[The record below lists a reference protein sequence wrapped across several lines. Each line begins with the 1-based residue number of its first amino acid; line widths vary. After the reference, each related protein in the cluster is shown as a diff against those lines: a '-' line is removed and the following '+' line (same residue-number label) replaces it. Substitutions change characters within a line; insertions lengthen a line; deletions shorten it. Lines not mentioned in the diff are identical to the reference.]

1 MLAICNNLGILQK
14 PFFPNDSGCNYT
26 PSPYLELLQEHR
38 SDFTSLEGVWNP
50 DCDGG
55 HPADICFL
63 TAAPHPG
70 RGNFRNTIS
79 LDQLIAERIGHL
91 TRHPYLALGINVEQG
106 LRSVCW
112 TSNGVLIPPE
122 EKIAAVFR
130 RLFVQGTDS
139 EAQAQLR
146 RLELGESILD
156 AVANQA
162 KRLQKQLGARDRNRL
177 DQYFTSV
184 RDLEQRMHMSKAWEN
199 KPKPVVNVDE
209 PVEPSSRR
217 QFFEKLTL
225 QYDLARL
232 AFETDQTRVI
242 TIFMDSVNSPA
253 MNLKGTR
260 ITDGYHNLSHHGRST
275 KKLEQLTAIDKQH
288 MTLLAKLFSDL
299 KAVTEDGETLLDRT
313 MVLFG
318 SNLGDADAH
327 VNTNVP
333 TLFAGGGFRHG
344 QHLAFD
350 TQFNYPLPQ
359 PVRLD
364 APADGNRTGPFRDV
378 DRHNARTGTDLV
390 FRSLPTAA
398 TIVAPSRRSPRHA
411 ARPSSDGTA
420 ASIRAARLSRR
431 PQCPFAQ
438 RHAFPLRAL
447 GDLKAKTIGVSS
459 FFEKMN

>member
-1 MLAICNNLGILQK
+1 MSEPRETMSGTSPMINRRRPISRRTFLRGAGVALSLPMLDAMTPALVRAAPASTAISPTATPRRMLAVCNNLGVLQK
-14 PFFPNDSGCNYT
+14 QFFPSNSGKDYT

-38 SDFTSLEGVWNP
+38 NDFTSLEGVWNP

-91 TRHPYLALGINVEQG
+91 TRHPYLSLGINVEQG

-122 EKIAAVFR
+122 EKITAVFR
-130 RLFVQGTDS
+130 RLFVQGSDS
-139 EAQAQLR
+139 ETQAQMR

-162 KRLQKQLGARDRNRL
+162 KRLQQRLGARDRNRL

-184 RDLEQRMHMSKAWEN
+184 RDLEQKMNMSKAWES
-199 KPKPVVNVDE
+199 KPKPVVNVEE

-217 QFFEKLTL
+217 EFFEKLTL

-253 MNLKGTR
+253 MNLEGTR
-260 ITDGYHNLSHHGRST
+260 ITDGYHNLSHHGRS
-275 KKLEQLTAIDKQH
+275 KAKLEQLTAIDKQH
-288 MTLLAKLFSDL
+288 MILLSKLFTDL
-299 KAVTEDGETLLDRT
+299 KSVSEDGETLLDRT

-333 TLFAGGGFRHG
+333 TLFAGGGFKHG

-350 TQFNYPLPQ
+350 TQFNYPLPNLFVSMLQ
-359 PVRLD
+359 RM
-364 APADGNRTGPFRDV
+364 GIEM
-378 DRHNARTGTDLV
+378 DRFATSTGTMRGLE
-390 FRSLPTAA
+390 P
-398 TIVAPSRRSPRHA
+398 I
-411 ARPSSDGTA
+411 
-420 ASIRAARLSRR
+420 
-431 PQCPFAQ
+431 
-438 RHAFPLRAL
+438 
-447 GDLKAKTIGVSS
+447 
-459 FFEKMN
+459 

>member
-1 MLAICNNLGILQK
+1 MSEPRETMGGSSPMVNRRRPISRRTFLRGTGVALSLPLLEAMTPALVRAAPASSPLSPTATPRRMLAICNNLGILQK
-14 PFFPNDSGCNYT
+14 QFFPTDSGRNYT

-38 SDFTSLEGVWNP
+38 NDFTSLEGVWNP

-63 TAAPHPG
+63 TATPHPG

-79 LDQLIAERIGHL
+79 LDQLMAERIGHL

-106 LRSVCW
+106 LRSVSW

-122 EKIAAVFR
+122 EKIVAVFR
-130 RLFVQGTDS
+130 RLFVQGTES
-139 EAQAQLR
+139 EAREQLR

-162 KRLQKQLGARDRNRL
+162 KRLQRQLGARDRNRL

-184 RDLEQRMHMSKAWEN
+184 RDLEQRMNMSKAWEG
-199 KPKPVVNVDE
+199 KPKPVVKVEE

-217 QFFEKLTL
+217 EFFEKLTL

-253 MNLKGTR
+253 MNVEGTK
-260 ITDGYHNLSHHGRST
+260 ITDGYHNLSHHGRSKT
-275 KKLEQLTAIDKQH
+275 KLEQLTAIDKQH
-288 MTLLAKLFSDL
+288 MILLSKLFSDL
-299 KAVTEDGETLLDRT
+299 KAVAEDGETLLDRT

-333 TLFAGGGFRHG
+333 TLFAGGGFKHG

-350 TQFNYPLPQ
+350 TQFNYPLPNLFVSMLQ
-359 PVRLD
+359 RM
-364 APADGNRTGPFRDV
+364 GIEV
-378 DRHNARTGTDLV
+378 DNFSTSTGTMCGLEPIQ
-390 FRSLPTAA
+390 ST
-398 TIVAPSRRSPRHA
+398 
-411 ARPSSDGTA
+411 
-420 ASIRAARLSRR
+420 
-431 PQCPFAQ
+431 
-438 RHAFPLRAL
+438 
-447 GDLKAKTIGVSS
+447 
-459 FFEKMN
+459 